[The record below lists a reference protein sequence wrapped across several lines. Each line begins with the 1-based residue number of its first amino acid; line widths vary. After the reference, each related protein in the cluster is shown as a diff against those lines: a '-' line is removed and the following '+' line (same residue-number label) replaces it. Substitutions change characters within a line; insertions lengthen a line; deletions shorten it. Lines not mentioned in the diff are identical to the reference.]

1 MIPHFYGFD
10 IHQKY
15 VVVAAVS
22 RDQDVLLEPT
32 RVAMDELAHWA
43 EQNLSAADAAVLE
56 AGTNAWHVADLLAE
70 HAQRVVVANTYK
82 TKVIATARVK
92 NDKVDALVLA
102 QLLAGDL
109 ICDVWIPTS
118 QNRVQRTLSAH
129 RASLQKRCTQVKNQL
144 HNMCHRHSQQCPESS
159 LFTAAGRQW
168 LLDLPLS
175 TVDRMRIR
183 HLLGQLELL
192 EEQLDEADREIARR
206 AAQDERISRLMQIC
220 GVGYYTAYALLAYI
234 GNIQRFPED
243 DKLAAYAGLVP
254 RQYQSGDRSYGG
266 HITKSGNPMLRWLMV
281 EAARTAVRYD
291 PHWRRVHARIAR
303 RRGTNIAT
311 VAVARKLLVVVWHL
325 LTEKSI
331 YRHLRPQT
339 FVTKLQEWAYRI
351 GHNHLPAATS
361 KEFVYGHL
369 TNLGLHRLAK
379 GLSSKGRNGRLC
391 VPSA

>member
-1 MIPHFYGFD
+1 
-10 IHQKY
+10 
-15 VVVAAVS
+15 
-22 RDQDVLLEPT
+22 
-32 RVAMDELAHWA
+32 
-43 EQNLSAADAAVLE
+43 
-56 AGTNAWHVADLLAE
+56 
-70 HAQRVVVANTYK
+70 
-82 TKVIATARVK
+82 
-92 NDKVDALVLA
+92 
-102 QLLAGDL
+102 
-109 ICDVWIPTS
+109 
-118 QNRVQRTLSAH
+118 
-129 RASLQKRCTQVKNQL
+129 
-144 HNMCHRHSQQCPESS
+144 
-159 LFTAAGRQW
+159 
-168 LLDLPLS
+168 
-175 TVDRMRIR
+175 
-183 HLLGQLELL
+183 
-192 EEQLDEADREIARR
+192 
-206 AAQDERISRLMQIC
+206 MQIC